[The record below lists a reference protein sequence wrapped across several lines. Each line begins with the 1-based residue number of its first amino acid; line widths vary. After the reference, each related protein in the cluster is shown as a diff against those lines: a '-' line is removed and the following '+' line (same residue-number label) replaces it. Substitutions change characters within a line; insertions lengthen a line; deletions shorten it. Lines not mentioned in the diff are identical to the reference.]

1 MSLIYKNPLTSNQV
15 GTTESVLRTR
25 VFGTNFSVL
34 QVGGYMEVYT
44 LADLDYTIPEGNVG
58 LIGFSGNTI
67 PINYSKRALA
77 FLPDTL
83 NLNSDNIS
91 SGRRR
96 LGMLVY
102 VHETKRT
109 YQYTIDNYDELWDA
123 LGDSK
128 TESEYGTTIT
138 TQTSAGIEFINA
150 WLNSS
155 IEGVNGVGRDE
166 ARWKIFYGTDIT
178 VRSGTYDNTTGTAT
192 FTNTTGGTF
201 NVTGFTTGSTDT
213 YITGGTYTK
222 FTGSLQLTN
231 NLGQTVNITGITDTN
246 IANTDLA
253 LNENRIVRLNN
264 NNLSF
269 TGEFEETFQ
278 ISSHNIILSASTLG
292 SISAKGLT
300 ESQDNRVLVIDSNG
314 KIFYNDNIQGDTA
327 ISAITYNSEW
337 GVTKELTDGTSGTT
351 QLPFITG
358 GTYDGSNI
366 TLKISGNLEDDIS
379 ISGIENTDTYLTA
392 GSYDNSTG
400 TLTLERND
408 AATIEITG
416 FTTGTTEDT
425 YVTGVTYNQLNKQL
439 TLGLNDGVSFN
450 TTGFAP
456 TITGG
461 TYSNGEISLEN
472 NDGTSTQIIGLDILT
487 HIETIVVSSVSTS
500 ETTID
505 IVDTTNYEGAF
516 FDYVI
521 NDGTNYR
528 AGTVQSVWS
537 DSTIS
542 YNDFSTVDI
551 GNTSNFVWS
560 VELSDGKALLR
571 ANILGGTWNIRIIKH
586 II

>member
-34 QVGGYMEVYT
+34 QVGGYMEVYN
-44 LADLDYTIPEGNVG
+44 LSDLDYTIPEGNVG

-123 LGDSK
+123 LGDAK

-166 ARWKIFYGTDIT
+166 ARWKVFYGTDIT

-213 YITGGTYTK
+213 NITGGTYTK

-337 GVTKELTDGTSGTT
+337 GLTKELTDGTSGTI

-379 ISGIENTDTYLTA
+379 ISGLENTDTYLT
-392 GSYDNSTG
+392 GGTYDNSTG
-400 TLTLERND
+400 TLTLDRND